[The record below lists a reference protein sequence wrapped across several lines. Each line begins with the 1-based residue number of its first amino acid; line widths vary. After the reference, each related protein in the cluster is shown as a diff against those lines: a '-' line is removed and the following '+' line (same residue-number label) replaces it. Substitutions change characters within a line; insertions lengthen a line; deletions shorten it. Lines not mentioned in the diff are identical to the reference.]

1 MLASKDQIKAA
12 RLKMN
17 NPYAYLDEDGGFS
30 ALLPVY
36 VDNGNQDPYL
46 SLNNGDN
53 SDEVWAKVDMSA
65 QPTAAVP
72 SPEPEDIHP
81 LQRGHQNPCAHN
93 QQDHYEQTQKQPPVL
108 RFTDIAADQQGHIA
122 LQQIAKVARQLA
134 HSTYIERDSL
144 WPEGVPGEPVQLLN
158 PEKAFYLLGYAY
170 HEVDTLGEIEPGVD
184 VAGIIDKDKK
194 EVFISRRYPV
204 AVRNFTAAHE
214 LGHAVMHQ
222 QSGLHRDK
230 PIDGSAGG
238 QRDPI
243 EKEADYFAA
252 CFLMPEKL
260 VRAIFAQRFPDE
272 VLNHEGL
279 RYLLNRNNET
289 KTEKRLKAKLGV
301 GKALASL
308 NSINGHAVLSLA
320 EYFKVSVEAMAIR
333 LEQLDLVPEY

>member
-36 VDNGNQDPYL
+36 VDNGNQDPYV

-53 SDEVWAKVDMSA
+53 SDEVWPALDMSA
-65 QPTAAVP
+65 QPIAAAP
-72 SPEPEDIHP
+72 SPEPEVIHP

-93 QQDHYEQTQKQPPVL
+93 QQDHNEQTQKQAPVL
-108 RFTDIAADQQGHIA
+108 RFAAMAADQKGHIA
-122 LQQIAKVARQLA
+122 LQQVSKVSRQLA
-134 HSTYIERDSL
+134 HAVYFERNSL
-144 WPEGVPGEPVQLLN
+144 WPEGVPEEPVQLLN
-158 PEKAFYLLGYAY
+158 PEKAFYLLGYSY
-170 HEVDTLGEIEPGVD
+170 HEVDSLGEIEPGVD
-184 VAGIIDKDKK
+184 VAGMIDKDKK
-194 EVFISRRYPV
+194 QVFISRRYPA

-214 LGHAVMHQ
+214 LGHAIMHQ

-230 PIDGSAGG
+230 PIDGSTGG
-238 QRDPI
+238 IRDAI

-260 VRAIFAQRFPDE
+260 VRSVFTQRFPAE
-272 VLNHEGL
+272 VLNHEAL
-279 RYLLNRNNET
+279 RDLLNRNNDK
-289 KTEKRLKAKLGV
+289 KTEKQLKTMRGLAR
-301 GKALASL
+301 ALAGL
-308 NSINGHAVLSLA
+308 DSINGHAVPSLA

-333 LEQLDLVPEY
+333 LEQLGLVPEY

>member
-12 RLKMN
+12 RLKIN

-30 ALLPVY
+30 ALLPESRLGSGH
-36 VDNGNQDPYL
+36 NPYASL
-46 SLNNGDN
+46 SNGDN
-53 SDEVWAKVDMSA
+53 SDEVWPVLDMSA
-65 QPTAAVP
+65 QPTAAAP
-72 SPEPEDIHP
+72 SPEPEAIHP

-93 QQDHYEQTQKQPPVL
+93 QHDEQPPIL
-108 RFTDIAADQQGHIA
+108 QFSDMPADKQGHIA
-122 LQQIAKVARQLA
+122 LQQIAKAARQLA

-144 WPEGVPGEPVQLLN
+144 WPEGVPEEPVQLLN

-214 LGHAVMHQ
+214 LGHAIMHQ

-230 PIDGSAGG
+230 PIDGSTGG

-260 VRAIFAQRFPDE
+260 VRAVFAERFPDE

-279 RYLLNRNNET
+279 RYLLNRNDDT

-301 GKALASL
+301 AKALAGL
-308 NSINGHAVLSLA
+308 NSINGHAVPSLA

-333 LEQLDLVPEY
+333 LEQLELVLEY

>member
-36 VDNGNQDPYL
+36 VDRGNQDPYL

-53 SDEVWAKVDMSA
+53 SDEVWLPVDTSA
-65 QPTAAVP
+65 QSEKAAQ
-72 SPEPEDIHP
+72 SPEPEAVHP
-81 LQRGHQNPCAHN
+81 LQTGHQNPCAHN
-93 QQDHYEQTQKQPPVL
+93 QQDEQPPVL
-108 RFTDIAADQQGHIA
+108 QFPDMPADQQGHIA
-122 LQQIAKVARQLA
+122 LQQIAKAARQLA

-144 WPEGVPGEPVQLLN
+144 WPEGAPEEPVQLLN

-184 VAGIIDKDKK
+184 VAGMIDKDKK

-230 PIDGSAGG
+230 PIDGSTGG
-238 QRDPI
+238 QRDSI

-260 VRAIFAQRFPDE
+260 VRAVFAERFPDE

-279 RYLLNRNNET
+279 RYLLNRNNDT

-301 GKALASL
+301 AKALAGL

-333 LEQLDLVPEY
+333 LEQLELVPEY

>member
-1 MLASKDQIKAA
+1 MLASKDQIKAD
-12 RLKMN
+12 RLRMN
-17 NPYAYLDEDGGFS
+17 NPYAHMDEDGGFS

-53 SDEVWAKVDMSA
+53 SDEVWLPVNMST
-65 QPTAAVP
+65 QPEAVV
-72 SPEPEDIHP
+72 SKPEAEAIHP
-81 LQRGHQNPCAHN
+81 LQSGHQNPYALI
-93 QQDHYEQTQKQPPVL
+93 QQDEQPPVL
-108 RFTDIAADQQGHIA
+108 IFPDMPADQQGHIA
-122 LQQIAKVARQLA
+122 MQQIEKAARQLT

-144 WPEGVPGEPVQLLN
+144 WPEGVPEEPVQLLN

-184 VAGIIDKDKK
+184 VAGIIDKHKK

-260 VRAIFAQRFPDE
+260 VRAIFAERFPDE

-279 RYLLNRNNET
+279 RYLLNRNNDT

-301 GKALASL
+301 AKALAGL

-333 LEQLDLVPEY
+333 LEQLELVPEY

>member
-1 MLASKDQIKAA
+1 MLASKDQIKAD
-12 RLKMN
+12 RLRMN
-17 NPYAYLDEDGGFS
+17 NPYAHMDEEGGLS
-30 ALLPVY
+30 ALLPESRLGSGH
-36 VDNGNQDPYL
+36 NPYA

-53 SDEVWAKVDMSA
+53 SDEVWPVLDMSA
-65 QPTAAVP
+65 QPKAVVSKPTAEA
-72 SPEPEDIHP
+72 IHP
-81 LQRGHQNPCAHN
+81 SQSGHQNPYALIQH
-93 QQDHYEQTQKQPPVL
+93 DEQPPVL
-108 RFTDIAADQQGHIA
+108 IFPDMPADQQGHIA
-122 LQQIAKVARQLA
+122 LQQVAKAARQLA

-144 WPEGVPGEPVQLLN
+144 WPEGAPEEPVQLLN

-170 HEVDTLGEIEPGVD
+170 YEVDTLGEIEPGVD

-214 LGHAVMHQ
+214 LGHAIMHQ

-238 QRDPI
+238 QRDSI

-260 VRAIFAQRFPDE
+260 LRSVFAERFPDE
-272 VLNHEGL
+272 VLSHEGL
-279 RYLLNRNNET
+279 RFMFNHSNDK
-289 KTEKRLKAKLGV
+289 KTEKQLKTSRGLAR
-301 GKALASL
+301 ALASL
-308 NSINGHAVLSLA
+308 DRINGHAVPSLA

-333 LEQLDLVPEY
+333 LEQLELVPEY

>member
-1 MLASKDQIKAA
+1 MLASKDQIKAD
-12 RLKMN
+12 RLRMN
-17 NPYAYLDEDGGFS
+17 NPYAHMDEEGSLS
-30 ALLPVY
+30 ALLPESRLGSGHNRY
-36 VDNGNQDPYL
+36 ASL
-46 SLNNGDN
+46 SNGDN
-53 SDEVWAKVDMSA
+53 SDEVWPVLDMSA
-65 QPTAAVP
+65 QPEAVV
-72 SPEPEDIHP
+72 SKPEAEAIHP

-93 QQDHYEQTQKQPPVL
+93 QHDEQPPVL
-108 RFTDIAADQQGHIA
+108 QFPDMPADKQGHIA
-122 LQQIAKVARQLA
+122 LQQIAKAARQLA
-134 HSTYIERDSL
+134 HSTYIERYSL
-144 WPEGVPGEPVQLLN
+144 WPEGVPEEPVQLLN

-214 LGHAVMHQ
+214 LGHAIMHQ

-260 VRAIFAQRFPDE
+260 VCSVFKQRFPDE

-279 RYLLNRNNET
+279 RYLLNRNNDT

-301 GKALASL
+301 AKALASL

>member
-1 MLASKDQIKAA
+1 MLASKDQIKAD
-12 RLKMN
+12 RLRMN
-17 NPYAYLDEDGGFS
+17 NPYAHLDEDGGLS
-30 ALLPVY
+30 ALLPKSRLGSGH
-36 VDNGNQDPYL
+36 NPYA

-53 SDEVWAKVDMSA
+53 SDEVWPVLDMSA
-65 QPTAAVP
+65 QPGAVV
-72 SPEPEDIHP
+72 SKPEAEAMHP
-81 LQRGHQNPCAHN
+81 LQSGHQNPYALI
-93 QQDHYEQTQKQPPVL
+93 QQDEQPPVL
-108 RFTDIAADQQGHIA
+108 IFPDMPADQQGHIA
-122 LQQIAKVARQLA
+122 LQQVAKAARQLA

-144 WPEGVPGEPVQLLN
+144 WPEGVPEEPVQLLN

-184 VAGIIDKDKK
+184 VAGIIDKDRK

-214 LGHAVMHQ
+214 LGHAIMHQ

-238 QRDPI
+238 QRDSI

-260 VRAIFAQRFPDE
+260 VCSVFKQRFPEE
-272 VLNHEGL
+272 VLNHEVL
-279 RYLLNRNNET
+279 RDLLNRKNDK
-289 KTEKRLKAKLGV
+289 KTEKQLKTSRGLAR
-301 GKALASL
+301 ALAGL
-308 NSINGHAVLSLA
+308 DSINGHAVPSLA

-333 LEQLDLVPEY
+333 LEQLELVPEY

>member
-1 MLASKDQIKAA
+1 MLASKDQIKAD
-12 RLKMN
+12 RLRMN
-17 NPYAYLDEDGGFS
+17 NPYAHLDEEGGLS
-30 ALLPVY
+30 ALLPESRLGSGH
-36 VDNGNQDPYL
+36 NPYA

-53 SDEVWAKVDMSA
+53 SDEVWPVLDMSA
-65 QPTAAVP
+65 QPDAVVSKPAA
-72 SPEPEDIHP
+72 EAIHP
-81 LQRGHQNPCAHN
+81 LQRGHQNPYALI
-93 QQDHYEQTQKQPPVL
+93 QQDEQPPVL
-108 RFTDIAADQQGHIA
+108 IFPDMPADQQGHIA
-122 LQQIAKVARQLA
+122 LQQVAKAARQLA

-144 WPEGVPGEPVQLLN
+144 WPEGVPDEPVQLLN

-214 LGHAVMHQ
+214 LGHAIMHQ

-238 QRDPI
+238 QRDSI

-272 VLNHEGL
+272 VLNHEVL
-279 RYLLNRNNET
+279 RDLLNRKSDK
-289 KTEKRLKAKLGV
+289 KTEKQLKTTRGLAR
-301 GKALASL
+301 ALAGL
-308 NSINGHAVLSLA
+308 DSINGHAVPSLA

-333 LEQLDLVPEY
+333 LEQLGLVPEY

>member
-1 MLASKDQIKAA
+1 MLASKDQIKAD
-12 RLKMN
+12 RLRMN
-17 NPYAYLDEDGGFS
+17 NPYAHMDEDGGFS

-53 SDEVWAKVDMSA
+53 SDEIWLPVDTSA
-65 QPTAAVP
+65 QPEKAAQ
-72 SPEPEDIHP
+72 SPEPEAIHP
-81 LQRGHQNPCAHN
+81 LQHGHQNPCAHN
-93 QQDHYEQTQKQPPVL
+93 QQDHDEQTQKQAPVL
-108 RFTDIAADQQGHIA
+108 RFAAMAADQKGHIA

-144 WPEGVPGEPVQLLN
+144 WPEGVPEEPVQLLN

-214 LGHAVMHQ
+214 LGHAIMHQ

-230 PIDGSAGG
+230 PIDGSTGG
-238 QRDPI
+238 QRDSI

-260 VRAIFAQRFPDE
+260 VRAVFAQRFPDE
-272 VLNHEGL
+272 VLNHEVL
-279 RYLLNRNNET
+279 RDLLNRKSDK
-289 KTEKRLKAKLGV
+289 KTEKQLKTSRGLAR
-301 GKALASL
+301 ALAGL
-308 NSINGHAVLSLA
+308 DSINGHAVASLA
-320 EYFKVSVEAMAIR
+320 EYFKVSVEDMAIR
-333 LEQLDLVPEY
+333 LEQLELVPEY

>member
-30 ALLPVY
+30 ALLPESRLGSGH
-36 VDNGNQDPYL
+36 NPYASL
-46 SLNNGDN
+46 SNGDN
-53 SDEVWAKVDMSA
+53 SDEVWPVLDMSA
-65 QPTAAVP
+65 QPDAVVSKPAA
-72 SPEPEDIHP
+72 EAIHP
-81 LQRGHQNPCAHN
+81 LQRGHQNPYALI
-93 QQDHYEQTQKQPPVL
+93 QQDEQPPVL
-108 RFTDIAADQQGHIA
+108 IFPDMPADQQGHIA
-122 LQQIAKVARQLA
+122 LQQVAKAARQLA

-144 WPEGVPGEPVQLLN
+144 WPEGVPEEPVQLLS

-214 LGHAVMHQ
+214 LGHAIMHQ

-260 VRAIFAQRFPDE
+260 VRAVFAERFPDE
-272 VLNHEGL
+272 MLNHEGL
-279 RYLLNRNNET
+279 RFMFNHCNDK
-289 KTEKRLKAKLGV
+289 KTEKQLKTTRGLAR
-301 GKALASL
+301 ALTSL
-308 NSINGHAVLSLA
+308 DRINGHAVPSLA

-333 LEQLDLVPEY
+333 LEQLELVPEY

>member
-1 MLASKDQIKAA
+1 MLASKDQIKAD
-12 RLKMN
+12 RLRMN
-17 NPYAYLDEDGGFS
+17 NPYAHMDEDGGFS

-36 VDNGNQDPYL
+36 EDNGHQDPYL

-65 QPTAAVP
+65 QPEAVL
-72 SPEPEDIHP
+72 SKPEADAIHP

-93 QQDHYEQTQKQPPVL
+93 QHDEQPPVL
-108 RFTDIAADQQGHIA
+108 QFPDMPADKQGHIA
-122 LQQIAKVARQLA
+122 LQQIAKAARQLA

-144 WPEGVPGEPVQLLN
+144 WPEGVPEEPVQLLN

-184 VAGIIDKDKK
+184 VAGIIDKDRK

-214 LGHAVMHQ
+214 LGHAIMHQ

-230 PIDGSAGG
+230 PIDGSTGG
-238 QRDPI
+238 QRDSI

-260 VRAIFAQRFPDE
+260 VCSVFKQRFPEE
-272 VLNHEGL
+272 VLNHEVL
-279 RYLLNRNNET
+279 RDLLNRKNDK
-289 KTEKRLKAKLGV
+289 KTEKQLKTSRGLAR
-301 GKALASL
+301 ALAGL
-308 NSINGHAVLSLA
+308 DSINGHAVPSLA

-333 LEQLDLVPEY
+333 LEQLELVPEY